1 MKRSVKIL
9 LGIIILFIVI
19 QFIPR
24 DHNKSTQVQVNDI
37 TTVYRVPDNVQAI
50 FKNSCYDCHSNNTDY
65 PLYARIQPIRFMMDG
80 HVKQGKEELNFN
92 EFGTYSKRKQSHKLR
107 AIANSMTEGTMPLS
121 SYLFIHHK
129 AGLTPTEKTVIIDWV
144 KKADTSD

>member
-9 LGIIILFIVI
+9 LGIIILFIAI

-24 DHNKSTQVQVNDI
+24 DHNKSTVVPVDDI
-37 TTVYRVPDNVQAI
+37 TTVYQVPDDVEAI
-50 FKNSCYDCHSNNTDY
+50 FKNSCYDCHSNNSDY

-129 AGLTPTEKTVIIDWV
+129 AALTPTEKTLIIDWV
-144 KKADTSD
+144 KKTDTSD

>member
-1 MKRSVKIL
+1 MKRSIKIL
-9 LGIIILFIVI
+9 LVVIILFIAI

-24 DHNKSTQVQVNDI
+24 DYNNSILIGVNDI
-37 TTVYRVPDNVQAI
+37 TKLYPVPGNVQAI
-50 FKNSCYDCHSNNTDY
+50 FKNSCYDCHSNNTNY
-65 PLYARIQPIRFMMDG
+65 PFYARIQPIRFMMDG

-121 SYLFIHHK
+121 SYLFIHRK
-129 AGLTPTEKTVIIDWV
+129 AGLTAMERTVIIAWV
-144 KKADTSD
+144 RKTDTSN